1 MRYDFYDIKKQIG
14 DHLRRMIDIENIPNG
29 EMMPGMEKLIK
40 GGGTP
45 FTHDKRVD
53 IIRSR
58 YDRCL
63 KNYFEH
69 LLPRPLEGDEIVA
82 IMEELRKLYHDIEKL
97 RENKLFLR
105 SIAEWQ
111 NGEIKEEDVKNWL
124 PRIDW
129 GCDY

>member
-40 GGGTP
+40 DE

-53 IIRSR
+53 ILRR
-58 YDRCL
+58 QYDRWL
-63 KNYFEH
+63 KNYFEDT
-69 LLPRPLEGDEIVA
+69 LPRPLEGDEIIV
-82 IMEELRKLYHDIEKL
+82 IMEELRKLYHDIERL
-97 RENKLFLR
+97 REDKIFLR
-105 SIAEWQ
+105 LIAEWQ
-111 NGEIKEEDVKNWL
+111 AGEIEESEVKDWL

-129 GCDY
+129 GGDY